1 MLPLLL
7 SLTAAAQQ
15 PTDARSGAPEEEEVK
30 PLVKMPEL
38 VEYVQAPYPEAA
50 KEAGIEGVV
59 RLLIEIDASGEVT
72 YIEVLQGAGNGFDE
86 AAVAAAWQFYFEPA
100 EDEDG
105 PTPVAIEFDYGFV
118 LLSLI
123 HI

>member
-7 SLTAAAQQ
+7 SLTALAQQ
-15 PTDARSGAPEEEEVK
+15 PTDARSGPEAEEVK

-59 RLLIEIDASGEVT
+59 RLLIEIDAAGEVT
-72 YIEVLQGAGNGFDE
+72 YIEVLQPAGSGFDE
-86 AAVAAAWQFYFEPA
+86 AAVAAAWPSAASGTGE
-100 EDEDG
+100 G
-105 PTPVAIEFDYGFV
+105 VAAFSRQIARKSSNRSNASEA
-118 LLSLI
+118 ST
-123 HI
+123 